1 MVVFEIADHRVAV
14 AWIESG
20 MKTCRAVGT
29 ALQPSLSQIPRI
41 SILIGKAVKISKG
54 LDWPTTP
61 MRGSPV
67 QAR

>member
-54 LDWPTTP
+54 LD
-61 MRGSPV
+61 
-67 QAR
+67 